1 MSTITTRRSWLQPSG
16 GNKFQ
21 VIKERTA
28 AAQASGK
35 TILKLSI
42 GQPTG
47 PALMSA
53 RVATAKAV
61 MSEEEAMH
69 AYQDNKSDG
78 VKDFAK
84 RFVAANVGSAA
95 FDIVSAEG
103 NMSYLPIPGIK
114 PMISLIPLACGAS
127 KAWTVNVMTMTDPGY
142 PTPAFWCNQ
151 LPGVM
156 HKAIH
161 LSPENNFRFSIDKI
175 DELAGPRLLMLN
187 YPHNPSGQIAD
198 EAFWHEI
205 CEYCEGEDIRIWN
218 DAAYAVLAHDP
229 EHRTLTEV
237 AAQYP
242 GLSWAEAFSASK
254 AGNFTGWRIGAMAGS
269 PDFIGDIERIKGDAD
284 SGFAA
289 PMAAGIIDC
298 FEKDQVSIKQ
308 VRDLYRLR
316 LSLLCGTL
324 QDFGMRLACEPKAG
338 FFSLWVTPKQAFGV
352 QIENSE
358 HFGTLL
364 MERGEGLALVGVDF
378 HPYFRLSVTSDIRAM
393 LEQIMEVF
401 RNADVKY

>member
-1 MSTITTRRSWLQPSG
+1 MSTITARRSWLQPEG

-21 VIKERTA
+21 VVKAKTA

-35 TILKLSI
+35 RILKLSI

-47 PALMSA
+47 PALKSA
-53 RVATAKAV
+53 RYATARAV
-61 MSEEEAMH
+61 MSEDENMH
-69 AYQDNKSDG
+69 AYQDNNSAG
-78 VKDFAK
+78 VDDFAK
-84 RFVAANVGSAA
+84 RFVTANIGPASWST
-95 FDIVSAEG
+95 VSGGG
-103 NMSYLPIPGIK
+103 NIAYLPIPGIK
-114 PMISLIPLACGAS
+114 PMISLVPLACGAS
-127 KAWTVNVMTMTDPGY
+127 KEWTINVMTMTDPGY
-142 PTPAFWCNQ
+142 PTPAFWCEK

-175 DELAGPRLLMLN
+175 DELTGPRLLMLN

-198 EAFWHEI
+198 EAFWHEV
-205 CEYCEGEDIRIWN
+205 CEYCEGKDIRIWN

-229 EHRTLTEV
+229 NHRTLAEI

-242 GLSWAEAFSASK
+242 GVSWAEAFSASK
-254 AGNFTGWRIGAMAGS
+254 AGNFTGWRIGAMVGS

-289 PMAAGIIDC
+289 PMAAGIIES
-298 FEKDQVSIKQ
+298 FERDQVSIRN
-308 VRDLYRLR
+308 VRHVYQKRIT
-316 LSLLCGTL
+316 LLCNAL
-324 QDFGMRLACEPKAG
+324 QEFGMRLACEPKAG
-338 FFSLWVTPKQAFGV
+338 FFTLWVTPKQAFGV
-352 QIENSE
+352 DIKDSE

-364 MERGEGLALVGVDF
+364 LERCEGWGLVGIDF
-378 HPYFRLSVTSDIRAM
+378 HPYFRLSVTSDVEAM
-393 LEQIMEVF
+393 LEQIKDVF